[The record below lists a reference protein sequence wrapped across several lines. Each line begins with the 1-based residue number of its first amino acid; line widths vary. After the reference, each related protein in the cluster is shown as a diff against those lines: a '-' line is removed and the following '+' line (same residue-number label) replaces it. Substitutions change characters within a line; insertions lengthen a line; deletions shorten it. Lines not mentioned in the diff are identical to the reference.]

1 MTTARVG
8 SRLRRSVLYMPGSNA
23 RALDKARQLPV
34 DGIIM
39 DLEDAVAPEAKHGAR
54 KQVLAEIA
62 AGGYGDREV
71 IVRVNGLDTDWGDDD
86 VAAAAGS
93 GADAILIP
101 KVATATDLARIEQ
114 LLDRC
119 GAPAGLPLWI
129 MVETPR
135 GVLDLDS
142 VLRASSRIGCVVMG
156 TSDLSRELRVP
167 HTPGRLGFLAALS
180 HCVLAARAAGVDI
193 LDGVQLDLGDARGLA
208 LACEQ
213 GRNLGFDGKTLIHP
227 SQVEAANAAF
237 SPSGS
242 EVAAARRL
250 LAEWQRA
257 RAAGQGIVVVDG
269 RLVENLHV
277 DEATRLLAMA
287 DAIARRGY

>member
-1 MTTARVG
+1 MTTASAG

-39 DLEDAVAPEAKHGAR
+39 DLEDAVAPEAKHDAR
-54 KQVLAEIA
+54 ERVLTEIA

-71 IVRVNGLDTDWGDDD
+71 IVRVNGLDTDWGSED
-86 VAAAAGS
+86 VAAAAAS
-93 GADAILIP
+93 GADAVLFP
-101 KVATATDLARIEQ
+101 KVGTATDVARIED
-114 LLDRC
+114 LLERS
-119 GAPAGLPLWI
+119 GAPAELSMWI

-135 GVLDLDS
+135 GVLDIDS

-193 LDGVQLDLGDARGLA
+193 LDGVHLDLGDARGLA

-242 EVAAARRL
+242 EVNAARRL

-257 RAAGQGIVVVDG
+257 RADGQGIVVVDG

-277 DEATRLLAMA
+277 EEATRLLAMA
-287 DAIARRGY
+287 EAIADRGY